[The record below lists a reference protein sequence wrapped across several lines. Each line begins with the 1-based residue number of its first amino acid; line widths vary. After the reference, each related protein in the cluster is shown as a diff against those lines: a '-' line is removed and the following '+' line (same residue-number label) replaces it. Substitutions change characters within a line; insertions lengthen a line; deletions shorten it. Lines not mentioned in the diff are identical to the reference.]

1 MSEPRI
7 LIAGVG
13 NIFFGDDAF
22 GVEVARR
29 LMAKTLPH
37 GVRVID
43 FGIRGLDL
51 TYALLEDYDAV
62 ILVDAVPRGEP
73 PGTLY
78 VLDLADEFDDNDAGF
93 APQVDPHT
101 LDPARVLALVKELGG
116 DPRRV
121 YLVGCEPE
129 PIDPD
134 DLEMELS
141 EPVRAAIDEAVLLIE
156 ELVEKSLTGPG
167 APGLEETCG
176 KEG

>member
-7 LIAGVG
+7 LIAGIG

-22 GVEVARR
+22 GVEVAHR
-29 LMAKTLPH
+29 LMARTLPR

-78 VLDLADEFDDNDAGF
+78 VLDLADEFASNKEGV
-93 APQVDPHT
+93 QIDPHT
-101 LDPARVLALVKELGG
+101 LDPVRVLGMAKDLGG
-116 DPRRV
+116 NPRCV
-121 YLVGCEPE
+121 YLVGCEPQ
-129 PIDPD
+129 PASPD

-156 ELVEKSLTGPG
+156 ELVEKVFV
-167 APGLEETCG
+167 
-176 KEG
+176 